1 MAWPRRAAEVARST
15 MASRLDKL
23 PEAVSRLQSLSH
35 RQLLRLAQGVCI
47 PALSPSLHKGQ
58 SGRVCVVGGS
68 LEYTGAPYFS
78 AHAAALMGSDL
89 VHVLCEWNAATPI
102 KAYSPDLMVHP
113 HLRDSSSLARGL
125 EPATEAVRALVDR
138 VHVLV
143 LGPGLGR
150 DPAMLRSV
158 AGILEYV
165 ADKHEG
171 GIPVVLDAD
180 ALLLLSEQAT
190 AAAARAALR
199 RFPPDRVI
207 LTPNAVEAKRLA
219 GAFELDDPARL
230 AEHLNCT
237 VVLKGGPDRIYAP
250 GGGSPLSC
258 SHEGSLKRVGGQGD
272 TLTGCLAAMLAYN
285 RAIHD
290 FGIAEPDYTG
300 LEGGT
305 LSASE
310 RTALCCYVACAVA
323 RGASHRAY
331 EAQGRAMQTSDLNG
345 HVGAIFRDFFPERQ

>member
-1 MAWPRRAAEVARST
+1 
-15 MASRLDKL
+15 MASRIDKL

-35 RQLLRLAQGVCI
+35 KQLLQLAQGACI

-68 LEYTGAPYFS
+68 LEYTGAPFFS
-78 AHAAALMGSDL
+78 AHAAALMGSDM

-102 KAYSPDLMVHP
+102 KAYSPNLMVHP
-113 HLRDSSSLARGL
+113 HLRDSGSLSRGL
-125 EPATEAVRALVDR
+125 EPATEAVHSLVDR

-158 AGILEYV
+158 VDILRYV
-165 ADKHEG
+165 ADKHKG

-180 ALLLLSEQAT
+180 ALLLLSDKDH
-190 AAAARAALR
+190 AAAAREALQ
-199 RFPPDRVI
+199 RFSPDRVI

-219 GAFELDDPARL
+219 GAFELDDPALL
-230 AEHLNCT
+230 AEDLNCT
-237 VVLKGGPDRIYAP
+237 VVLKGGSDRIYTP
-250 GGGSPLSC
+250 GCDTPLTC

-272 TLTGCLAAMLAYN
+272 TLTGCLAAMLAYD

-290 FGIAEPDYTG
+290 FHVAEPDYKSPA
-300 LEGGT
+300 GGP
-305 LSASE
+305 LRACE
-310 RTALCCYVACAVA
+310 RTALCCYVASAVT

-331 EAQGRAMQTSDLNG
+331 EAHGRAMQTSDLNG
-345 HVGAIFRDFFPERQ
+345 HVGTIFRDFFPERQ